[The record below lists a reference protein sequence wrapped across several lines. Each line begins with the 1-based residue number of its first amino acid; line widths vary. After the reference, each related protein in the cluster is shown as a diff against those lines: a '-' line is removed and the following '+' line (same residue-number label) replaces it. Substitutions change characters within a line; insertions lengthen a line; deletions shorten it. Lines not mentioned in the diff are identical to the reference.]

1 MVMGYPEHHPKHEA
15 PEADSPIMPTPGLGG
30 IDSNIQKEEV
40 PVVKSKFG
48 IPWKAIIGFLTVFAG
63 QLMARAFVEGVPVIP
78 TNTSGIIGLIGGS
91 FAAAVTIYIKQNV
104 YTVDQAQANLDKAK
118 EKAS

>member
-15 PEADSPIMPTPGLGG
+15 PEADPTIMPTPGLGG

-48 IPWKAIIGFLTVFAG
+48 IPWKSIMVFSLYLLVSLWHAH
-63 QLMARAFVEGVPVIP
+63 LLKVC
-78 TNTSGIIGLIGGS
+78 L
-91 FAAAVTIYIKQNV
+91 
-104 YTVDQAQANLDKAK
+104 
-118 EKAS
+118 